1 MSDTFFCYLLF
12 TENLRQTYIG
22 ATVDPNRR
30 LRQHNQELTGG
41 ARRTKGFVWQR
52 ALYVGGFPDWTATLQ
67 FEWSWKR
74 HGRGLVGLAGKL
86 RALLNLLHSEKST
99 STATPFRYW
108 PSQITIH
115 PEPTSIQLL
124 GKIEG
129 FRMLMTECGRTISDI
144 LPFFSFQPFFPIFPN
159 FPTMSVLSTS
169 DIASLA
175 LQVEELSTTVA
186 QLTARVD
193 AALASLPKSKKTE
206 TATLPSTPDGEAK
219 NEIVPGA
226 PGAPKKEKKPRK
238 PRAKKVEPM
247 TSLETVADSTTDETV
262 PGAPGAPKK
271 EKKPRKPRAKK
282 VEPMTSLETVADST
296 TDETPKKEKKPKA
309 MCPASAEGV
318 LRFNKSAGDAP
329 LKELSNYFTS
339 EFVLDGVTY
348 RTLEAYLQ
356 SEKYS
361 STDPDYAQKIRDQ
374 RNSALLRGMAKSKG
388 HTARADWDDVRLNVM
403 RKGLEAKFAMPAF
416 AAVLL
421 GTGTALLEQESVDDA
436 YWGIGADGTGENW
449 TGKLLMELRTKLQ
462 ATA

>member
-108 PSQITIH
+108 SSQITIH

-129 FRMLMTECGRTISDI
+129 FRMLLTECGRTISDI

-159 FPTMSVLSTS
+159 LPTMSVLSTS

-226 PGAPKKEKKPRK
+226 PGAP
-238 PRAKKVEPM
+238 
-247 TSLETVADSTTDETV
+247 T
-262 PGAPGAPKK
+262 K

-361 STDPDYAQKIRDQ
+361 STDPDYAQKIREQ
-374 RNSALLRGMAKSKG
+374 WNSTLLRGMAKSKA

-436 YWGIGADGTGENW
+436 FWGIGADGTGENW

>member
-144 LPFFSFQPFFPIFPN
+144 FPFFSFQPFFPPIFPN

-193 AALASLPKSKKTE
+193 AALASLPKT
-206 TATLPSTPDGEAK
+206 TLPSTPD
-219 NEIVPGA
+219 GA

-247 TSLETVADSTTDETV
+247 TSLETVADSTTDETAPSTPDGEAKNEIV

-388 HTARADWDDVRLNVM
+388 HAARADWDDVRLNVM

>member
-74 HGRGLVGLAGKL
+74 HGCGLVGLAGKL

-115 PEPTSIQLL
+115 PEPTSIQLM

-144 LPFFSFQPFFPIFPN
+144 LPFFSLQPIFPIFPIIPII
-159 FPTMSVLSTS
+159 PTMSVVSTS

-175 LQVEELSTTVA
+175 LQVEELSTTVS
-186 QLTARVD
+186 QLRARLD
-193 AALASLPKSKKTE
+193 AALAALPMSKKTE
-206 TATLPSTPDGEAK
+206 KTEKTTANTPSTPDGKAK

-226 PGAPKKEKKPRK
+226 PKKERKPRK
-238 PRAKKVEPM
+238 PSTKEVEPM
-247 TSLETVADSTTDETV
+247 TSLETVAASTEAKNET
-262 PGAPGAPKK
+262 APAKK
-271 EKKPRKPRAKK
+271 ERKPRAEK
-282 VEPMTSLETVADST
+282 A
-296 TDETPKKEKKPKA
+296 KKEPKA
-309 MCPASAEGV
+309 KAACPAGAEGV

-329 LKELSNYFTS
+329 LKELSNFFTS
-339 EFVLDGVTY
+339 EFALDGVTY

-361 STDPDYAQKIRDQ
+361 STDPDYAQKIREQ
-374 RNSALLRGMAKSKG
+374 RNSALLRGMAKSKA
-388 HTARADWDDVRLNVM
+388 HTARAEWDDVRLDVM

-421 GTGTALLEQESVDDA
+421 STGTATLEQESVDDA
-436 YWGIGADGTGENW
+436 FWGIGADGNGENW

-462 ATA
+462 ATV

>member
-74 HGRGLVGLAGKL
+74 HGRGLNGLAGKL

-115 PEPTSIQLL
+115 PEPTSIQML

-144 LPFFSFQPFFPIFPN
+144 LPFFSFQPSFPIFPNFPN

-226 PGAPKKEKKPRK
+226 PGAP
-238 PRAKKVEPM
+238 
-247 TSLETVADSTTDETV
+247 T
-262 PGAPGAPKK
+262 K

-309 MCPASAEGV
+309 ECPASAEGV

-361 STDPDYAQKIRDQ
+361 STDPDYAQKIREQ
-374 RNSALLRGMAKSKG
+374 RNSALLRGMAKSKA

-436 YWGIGADGTGENW
+436 FWGIGADGTGENW

>member
-1 MSDTFFCYLLF
+1 ML
-12 TENLRQTYIG
+12 I
-22 ATVDPNRR
+22 
-30 LRQHNQELTGG
+30 TG
-41 ARRTKGFVWQR
+41 
-52 ALYVGGFPDWTATLQ
+52 
-67 FEWSWKR
+67 
-74 HGRGLVGLAGKL
+74 
-86 RALLNLLHSEKST
+86 
-99 STATPFRYW
+99 
-108 PSQITIH
+108 
-115 PEPTSIQLL
+115 
-124 GKIEG
+124 
-129 FRMLMTECGRTISDI
+129 CGRTISDI
-144 LPFFSFQPFFPIFPN
+144 LPFFSFQPFFPNFPIFPN

-193 AALASLPKSKKTE
+193 AALASLSKKTE

-226 PGAPKKEKKPRK
+226 PGAPTKEKKPRK

-247 TSLETVADSTTDETV
+247 TSLETVADSTTDETA

-271 EKKPRKPRAKK
+271 EKKP
-282 VEPMTSLETVADST
+282 
-296 TDETPKKEKKPKA
+296 KA
-309 MCPASAEGV
+309 VCPASAEGV

-361 STDPDYAQKIRDQ
+361 STDPDYAQKIREQ
-374 RNSALLRGMAKSKG
+374 RNSALLRGMAKSKA

-421 GTGTALLEQESVDDA
+421 GTGAALLEQESVNDA